1 RHADV
6 RNFND
11 INSPCKSAVS
21 IALILF
27 VVPVNVRRW
36 LILAERFHWN
46 MLRDVISTSSLK
58 FILGEL
64 IFQQPAA
71 DECLFQSQ
79 HRRLNQLAH
88 NHTGARSDGWTTV
101 GNLGRV
107 RLNYFNQ
114 IVIEAQG
121 FSGYLRK
128 DRVRTLTNL
137 SAGGQKFYVTF
148 GRRFRA
154 YHRLQVNL
162 ARPGEPRAVH
172 ERSEADA
179 SLEVAQTVS
188 LRTQADSLR
197 YILSR
202 EPFTL
207 CMIIAQL
214 KSAIEQTFHV
224 DFFSNDLIGRLRLP
238 FTNEL
243 ATAEFF
249 RTQPDRMRNFIHV
262 SL

>member
-121 FSGYLRK
+121 FSGDLRK

-137 SAGGQKFYVTF
+137 SAGGQNFYVTF

-172 ERSEADA
+172 ERSKADA
-179 SLEVAQTVS
+179 SLEVAQTV
-188 LRTQADSLR
+188 SLR

-224 DFFSNDLIGRLRLP
+224 DFFANDVIRRRRLA
-238 FTNEL
+238 FTNEI

-249 RTQPDRMRNFIHV
+249 RTQPDRVRNLIHV